1 MSEKRFTIDKIFK
14 EYPKLRDNETECFYH
29 LVDNERNAEIF
40 CERLNNLVEENEQ
53 LKKRNKFLEEFD
65 GRAKTVANLKEE
77 NEQLQ
82 ERVMVLEKLI
92 SDVETSEGMSI
103 DNLIDTEMIDDE

>member
-1 MSEKRFTIDKIFK
+1 MSEQRFTIEKIFK

-53 LKKRNKFLEEFD
+53 LRKDKEQ
-65 GRAKTVANLKEE
+65 LKERLRE
-77 NEQLQ
+77 C
-82 ERVMVLEKLI
+82 
-92 SDVETSEGMSI
+92 GMRL
-103 DNLIDTEMIDDE
+103 NRFNCR

>member
-40 CERLNNLVEENEQ
+40 CERLNNLVEENDNCKNDYRE
-53 LKKRNKFLEEFD
+53 LFSNYVALEE
-65 GRAKTVANLKEE
+65 K
-77 NEQLQ
+77 NEQLRK
-82 ERVMVLEKLI
+82 ENEAWKKAYMELI
-92 SDVETSEGMSI
+92 RE
-103 DNLIDTEMIDDE
+103 LWIDD

>member
-1 MSEKRFTIDKIFK
+1 MSEKRFTIEKIFK

-53 LKKRNKFLEEFD
+53 LRK
-65 GRAKTVANLKEE
+65 E
-77 NEQLQ
+77 NEAWKKAYM
-82 ERVMVLEKLI
+82 ELI
-92 SDVETSEGMSI
+92 RELDR
-103 DNLIDTEMIDDE
+103 